1 MNFRQSLK
9 LISLLALAILAA
21 GWTGCSL
28 FRPKPTDPKDVG
40 AVGAPEIAAAGVL
53 RYNDNLIIRLDTAT
67 GREEHVKSVDENG
80 SVELPFVGKI
90 KLSGLTITQAQE
102 AIRTLYV
109 PRYYSYLTV
118 TIVLQTQRYIYLSGE
133 LRGQGGAMPYRDD
146 LTVYRAIQAAG
157 GLGEFAKK
165 REVVLTRNGKRIIVD
180 CVEIEKHPEL
190 DIPILPGDNI
200 MVPKSSF

>member
-9 LISLLALAILAA
+9 LISLLALVFLAA
-21 GWTGCSL
+21 GWSGCSL

-40 AVGAPEIAAAGVL
+40 TVGAKEIVEASAL

-67 GREEHVKSVDENG
+67 GREEHVKAIDENG
-80 SVELPFVGKI
+80 NVELPFVGKI
-90 KLSGLTITQAQE
+90 KLSGMTITQAQE
-102 AIRTLYV
+102 AVRVLYV

-118 TIVLQTQRYIYLSGE
+118 TIMLQTQRFIYLSGE
-133 LRGQGGAMPYRDD
+133 LRGQGGKMPYTDD
-146 LTVYRAIQAAG
+146 LTVYRAIQSTG

-180 CVEIEKHPEL
+180 CVEIEKHPDL
-190 DIPILPGDNI
+190 DIPLLPGDNI
-200 MVPKSSF
+200 MVPKSNF